1 VISSA
6 KRQNDYPG
14 YRNGAPERTVYISS
28 LPVLIG
34 AAMIAAAILLSTLV
48 NALGTRYIG
57 IDGPTEDTAWLID
70 RLTGS
75 VYRCQAS
82 VRGKASCETEIA
94 TGSVAEHTKQP
105 DQPTK

>member
-1 VISSA
+1 VISPV
-6 KRQNDYPG
+6 KRQNDYQG

-28 LPVLIG
+28 IPVLVG
-34 AAMIAAAILLSTLV
+34 AAMIATAILLSTFV

-57 IDGPTEDTAWLID
+57 IEGATDESAWLID

-82 VRGKASCETEIA
+82 VRGKASCE
-94 TGSVAEHTKQP
+94 AEMTTSSNADHAKQ
-105 DQPTK
+105 

>member
-1 VISSA
+1 LAVISSA
-6 KRQNDYPG
+6 KRQSDYQV
-14 YRNGAPERTVYISS
+14 YRNTPQERTVYISS

-57 IDGPTEDTAWLID
+57 IEGPTDESAWLID

-82 VRGKASCETEIA
+82 VRGKASCETEMAAGSIA
-94 TGSVAEHTKQP
+94 EPAKQ
-105 DQPTK
+105 

>member
-1 VISSA
+1 MISSA
-6 KRQNDYPG
+6 KRQNDYQV
-14 YRNGAPERTVYISS
+14 YRNTPQERTVYISS

-34 AAMIAAAILLSTLV
+34 AAMIATAILLSTLV

-57 IDGPTEDTAWLID
+57 IEGPTDESAWLID

-82 VRGKASCETEIA
+82 VRGKASCETEMA
-94 TGSVAEHTKQP
+94 VGSVAEQP
-105 DQPTK
+105 AKR

>member
-1 VISSA
+1 MISSA
-6 KRQNDYPG
+6 KRQNDYQV
-14 YRNGAPERTVYISS
+14 YRNGAAERTVYISS

-48 NALGTRYIG
+48 NAVGTRYIG
-57 IDGPTEDTAWLID
+57 IEGPTDESAWLID

-82 VRGKASCETEIA
+82 VRGKASCETEMA
-94 TGSVAEHTKQP
+94 TGSVAEQPPKQ
-105 DQPTK
+105 

>member
-1 VISSA
+1 LAVISSA
-6 KRQNDYPG
+6 KRQNDYQL

-28 LPVLIG
+28 IPILIG

-48 NALGTRYIG
+48 TALGTRYIG
-57 IDGPTEDTAWLID
+57 IEGPTDESAWLID

-82 VRGKASCETEIA
+82 VRGKASCETEMA
-94 TGSVAEHTKQP
+94 VGSVAEQP
-105 DQPTK
+105 AKR